1 MKWRGD
7 CIKEEIY
14 RYFGRTTSAPSKA
27 AYYKQRA
34 KLKSDDL
41 RNFLFLFNNKLNK
54 TLYKDKYQ
62 LVGCDGSAA
71 DIYRNSDDIDIFF
84 EPNGKSTKGVNQI
97 HINAFYPILDRR
109 FTDLVIQPGRR
120 CNEYSAFC
128 KMVDVSHSDDPET
141 IYLCDRGYA
150 SYNNFAHIIEKGQ
163 RFIIRCTDKKTEGIL
178 GFSLDGVKELDY
190 HVERILSRSQ

>member
-1 MKWRGD
+1 MKYSDSLKTILAATINEFALNPNNYALNPGKDFSRNRKLGFKDFLLMFLTMEGD

-71 DIYRNSDDIDIFF
+71 DIYRNPDDIDTFF
-84 EPNGKSTKGVNQI
+84 EPNGKSTKGFNQLTEI
-97 HINAFYPILDRR
+97 RT
-109 FTDLVIQPGRR
+109 TDIFVKKFLWTIFQRSSLNIP
-120 CNEYSAFC
+120 FHF
-128 KMVDVSHSDDPET
+128 VSLE
-141 IYLCDRGYA
+141 
-150 SYNNFAHIIEKGQ
+150 
-163 RFIIRCTDKKTEGIL
+163 
-178 GFSLDGVKELDY
+178 
-190 HVERILSRSQ
+190 